1 MQGIFGRVGAQ
12 GLKRLLRNTLGGDQP
27 VAEGTM
33 EVTAEADAN
42 GNVVCEGN
50 QGSGG
55 PDRDQPL

>member
-1 MQGIFGRVGAQ
+1 MFRSIGAQ

-33 EVTAEADAN
+33 EVTAEAKAN
-42 GNVVCEGN
+42 GNVVCEGY

-55 PDRDQPL
+55 PDRD